1 MLLALAVSVVV
12 AAPPAQGLTIRVPR
26 PSSFG
31 ATAAEAEVV
40 QRAVTT
46 ELEGEGYA
54 VVTGPED
61 KRIAA
66 IVSGTLTKV
75 GAGFILNLS
84 IIRHRDGRVLD
95 QVREE
100 ARSLGDLER
109 ASTDIARQLA
119 AALRLAMG
127 VRARLKVR

>member
-1 MLLALAVSVVV
+1 VLLALAVSVVV

>member
-1 MLLALAVSVVV
+1 MSVVV